1 MRMLV
6 PIALFAA
13 LPFAQQAPPPP
24 AHSPAAPSP
33 SAIEAASKWA
43 ASFDESLS
51 GLLFR
56 ERYRQ
61 TADVGYTAG
70 HRLGSTGTELT
81 LEASVFL
88 LQVPGRDRFVVYR
101 DVYSA
106 GGRRVT
112 DHTERL
118 QKLLTSQTTGA
129 HAQAQRLTDAS
140 ARYNL
145 GAINRNVNTPTMA
158 FEFLT
163 PANLRRLTLR
173 EEGRET
179 IDGLELVV
187 IAFEETARPT
197 LVRGDNN
204 SDVPASGRYWI
215 DPVTGAVPRAV
226 LEFTSPGFSG
236 RLEVRLARHR
246 DLKTW
251 VPVELSERWASPTS
265 NASGI
270 ARYDRFQRLS
280 VSTDEIVKTDESPEA
295 GQLAR

>member
-6 PIALFAA
+6 LIALSAV
-13 LPFAQQAPPPP
+13 LPLAQQAPP
-24 AHSPAAPSP
+24 AAAQTASP
-33 SAIEAASKWA
+33 IEAASKWA
-43 ASFDESLS
+43 AAFDESLS

-61 TADVGYTAG
+61 TADVGYSAG

-106 GGRRVT
+106 GGQRVA

-118 QKLLTSQTTGA
+118 QKLLISQASNT

-140 ARYNL
+140 ARYNV
-145 GAINRNVNTPTMA
+145 GSINRNVNTPTMA
-158 FEFLT
+158 FEFLSS
-163 PANLRRLTLR
+163 ANLSRLSLR

-179 IDGLELVV
+179 IDGLDLVV

-197 LVRGDNN
+197 LVRGDNGA
-204 SDVPASGRYWI
+204 DVPARGRYWV
-215 DPVTGAVPRAV
+215 DPLTGAVPRAV
-226 LEFTSPGFSG
+226 VEFMSNAGFSG
-236 RLEVRLARHR
+236 RLEVRLSRHPL
-246 DLKTW
+246 LKTW
-251 VPVELSERWASPTS
+251 VPVELSERWTSPTS
-265 NASGI
+265 NAAGV

-280 VSTDEIVKTDESPEA
+280 VSTDEIVKTAHTDEPGS
-295 GQLAR
+295 